1 MGIRSIQDGPR
12 VLSKFYPI
20 ENAGNW
26 HPSLD
31 RPEDGLFHAKDL
43 RVRYELIGEGIS
55 LKELGEG
62 QFELSAGPRRA
73 LLHTTDS
80 ISWED
85 GRSDDRVFLDGIF
98 FSTEVPAKVFVQ
110 SLPQE
115 VFVGLELI
123 SLSQSP
129 ATARPTVSDKD
140 KRAEWKWGAEP
151 EDVLEILEE

>member
-1 MGIRSIQDGPR
+1 M
-12 VLSKFYPI
+12 
-20 ENAGNW
+20 
-26 HPSLD
+26 
-31 RPEDGLFHAKDL
+31 
-43 RVRYELIGEGIS
+43 RVRYELIGEGVS

-62 QFELSAGPRRA
+62 QFELSAGPRRV

-80 ISWED
+80 ISWEA
-85 GRSDDRVFLDGIF
+85 GRSDDRFFLDGIF

-115 VFVGLELI
+115 VLVGLELI

-129 ATARPTVSDKD
+129 ATARPMVSDKD